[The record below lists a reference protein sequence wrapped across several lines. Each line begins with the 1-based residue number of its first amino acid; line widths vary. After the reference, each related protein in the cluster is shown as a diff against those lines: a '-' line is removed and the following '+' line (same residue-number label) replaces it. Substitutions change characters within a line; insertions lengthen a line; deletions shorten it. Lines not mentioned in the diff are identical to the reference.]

1 MIIRAIRKGNLVT
14 KSNYV
19 EIVCVVDKSGSMGMI
34 ESDAIGGF
42 NHFLG
47 EQKKLP
53 GDARFTLA
61 LFDHEYEIAVDA
73 VDIQHVPPLNETT
86 YCPRGSTA
94 LLDAI
99 GKTVTAVGE
108 RLSKTPAYAR
118 PSKVIVAI
126 LTDGLENASKEYTRS
141 KMFEMIKHQREVYSW
156 EFIFLAANQN
166 AIQEGASLGI
176 NMKDSFNFNAT
187 GLGVRTAYRCMAQS
201 VASYRTNADPQVQEL
216 SDTGKK

>member
-53 GDARFTLA
+53 GDTRFTLA
-61 LFDHEYEIAVDA
+61 LFDHEYEIVVDA

-141 KMFEMIKHQREVYSW
+141 KIFEMIKHQREVYSW